1 MHLPICLQV
10 RPCACVCVCVCERGR
25 AREVQKEEDVSR
37 PTYTALCLSGLCF
50 DHIRCLYFVAN
61 RNHCRISLQTSYFHA
76 IQFWFCFYTTW
87 LFVCIL
93 DFLVISIQFQ
103 LYPVSSDSIQ
113 LSLLG
118 SDTIQLLWLGSDS
131 YLVIS
136 IRFRLHPGI
145 SIRFRLFLVISI
157 RFRLYPGISIRF
169 RLSRYLH

>member
-1 MHLPICLQV
+1 MHLPICLRV

-61 RNHCRISLQTSYFHA
+61 RNHCQISLQTSYFHA

-103 LYPVSSDSIQ
+103 LYPVKFRPYTVVFVRFRHYTVT
-113 LSLLG
+113 L
-118 SDTIQLLWLGSDS
+118 
-131 YLVIS
+131 
-136 IRFRLHPGI
+136 IRFRLLPSDFH
-145 SIRFRLFLVISI
+145 
-157 RFRLYPGISIRF
+157 
-169 RLSRYLH
+169 